1 MSQVPLAPRPEPTA
15 TQADIVITP
24 QTIQVGAHVYPTQNL
39 CHFGPGWVPKYRIE
53 TWMIVLL
60 VVGLLVIPLYLNFT
74 GSQRL
79 GDVVGFL
86 LLTAACTVI
95 LVKIFNPKRYGL
107 TISLASG
114 EHRFFPTTDEGGLAV
129 AVDRVRAT
137 IESIG
142 YVPPQLVTVN
152 ETNVS
157 IRDTTVTGL
166 LNTGQMRGPT
176 TTHVG
181 RPMRVDPN
189 SPPRPHAQAP
199 GQAPHEG
206 HAQARGPHEP
216 SRWQA
221 PHGGQHP
228 QQTPGPQK

>member
-1 MSQVPLAPRPEPTA
+1 MSQVPLAPHPEPTA

-24 QTIQVGAHVYPTQNL
+24 KTIQVGAHVYPTQNL
-39 CHFGPGWVPKYRIE
+39 CHFGPGWVPKYPIE
-53 TWMIVLL
+53 TRMIVLL
-60 VVGLLVIPLYLNFT
+60 AVGLLVIPLLLNST
-74 GSQRL
+74 VSRDL
-79 GDVVGFL
+79 GNVVGFL
-86 LLTAACTVI
+86 LFAAVCAATI
-95 LVKIFNPKRYGL
+95 VKVVNPKRYGL

-181 RPMRVDPN
+181 RPLRVDPN
-189 SPPRPHAQAP
+189 PPPRPHAQAP
-199 GQAPHEG
+199 GQAPHGG

-221 PHGGQHP
+221 PGGQHP
-228 QQTPGPQK
+228 QQTPGPQG